1 MCMAFAL
8 HIDRTML
15 TIPTIDIASLELVT
29 GGAAAAPQQQ
39 QQDDA
44 PQGRSW
50 GQMGREYAAACVTG
64 AGQALVY
71 GGRPRSV
78 KDGAI
83 TAAMGCAMGVG
94 MKAVEDFSGRIAGQ

>member
-1 MCMAFAL
+1 MAFAL
-8 HIDRTML
+8 HIAPSML
-15 TIPTIDIASLELVT
+15 TIQTIDIASLELVT
-29 GGAAAAPQQQ
+29 GGAAAAPQQD
-39 QQDDA
+39 QDEA

-50 GQMGREYAAACVTG
+50 GQVGREYAAACVTG
-64 AGQALVY
+64 AGQALLY
-71 GGRPRSV
+71 GGRPRNV

>member
-1 MCMAFAL
+1 MAFAL
-8 HIDRTML
+8 HDDRTMQ
-15 TIPTIDIASLELVT
+15 TIDIASLELVI

-39 QQDDA
+39 EDG
-44 PQGRSW
+44 PQSRTW
-50 GQMGREYAAACVTG
+50 GQVGREYAAACVTG

-71 GGRPRSV
+71 GGRPRNV

-94 MKAVEDFSGRIAGQ
+94 MKAVEDVSGRLFGQ

>member
-1 MCMAFAL
+1 MM
-8 HIDRTML
+8 
-15 TIPTIDIASLELVT
+15 TIQTIDDASLALVT
-29 GGAAAAPQQQ
+29 GGASAAPQRS
-39 QQDDA
+39 QDDG
-44 PQGRSW
+44 PQSRTW
-50 GQMGREYAAACVTG
+50 GQVGREYAAACVTG

-94 MKAVEDFSGRIAGQ
+94 MKAVDDFSGRIAGP